1 MNKKLT
7 SALDIYDT
15 QKNQVVAR
23 IALNGYDIKAGSL
36 LPATG
41 AMRSFVI
48 LEGDL
53 WDQWNAVA
61 TLRLRHDTGAE
72 VAVRV
77 AALPV
82 EEDGYGL
89 IEFL

>member
-1 MNKKLT
+1 MNKNLS
-7 SALDIYDT
+7 SALNVYDT
-15 QKNQVVAR
+15 EKNQLVAR

-36 LPATG
+36 LPSTG

-48 LEGDL
+48 LDGDL
-53 WDQWNAVA
+53 WDQWNALA
-61 TLRLRHDTGAE
+61 TLRLQHDTGAE
-72 VAVRV
+72 VSVRV

>member
-1 MNKKLT
+1 MNKNLS
-7 SALDIYDT
+7 SALNVYDT
-15 QKNQVVAR
+15 QKKQLVAR
-23 IALNGYDIKAGSL
+23 IALNGYDIKAGGL
-36 LPATG
+36 LPTTG

-48 LEGDL
+48 LDGDL
-53 WDQWNAVA
+53 WDHWNAVA
-61 TLRLRHDTGAE
+61 PLQLRHETGAE
-72 VAVRV
+72 VSVRI